1 MENLSTFAPPVDIPQ
16 EDAPIAEAPEQESPP
31 EPVTESVTEA
41 PQEEAQE
48 KPPEPEKPK
57 TVPLAA
63 LHEAREQTRK
73 FRELAE
79 QREREAA
86 ERFAALEAKLN
97 ALVNP
102 PKPVPS
108 FEENPAE
115 YLRHQ
120 TEEVAR
126 KQRESDEAQ
135 AKIRQQT
142 EEQNRVQAV
151 VQEVTSK
158 MQMSEAE
165 FRAAHPDYD
174 DAVAY
179 LQQVADQ
186 NLQVAGID
194 DAAARRR
201 IAWEQ
206 SLQLT
211 ANALS
216 KGQNPAEVAYKFAK
230 NYGYKP
236 KADATKVIETAA
248 KGNSKTQSLG
258 NGKAESAF
266 SLKQL
271 ENMDDD
277 EFNTLIADDTK
288 WRKMIRQG

>member
-31 EPVTESVTEA
+31 EPVTETVA

-126 KQRESDEAQ
+126 KQREIDEAQ
-135 AKIRQQT
+135 AEARRQDQ
-142 EEQNRVQAV
+142 EKARERAV
-151 VQEVTSK
+151 VQEVTSR
-158 MQMSEAE
+158 MQMSETE
-165 FRAAHPDYD
+165 FRVAHPDYD

-186 NLQVAGID
+186 NLQVAGIA
-194 DAAARRR
+194 DANERRK